1 MRIVTASLL
10 LVVLCGG
17 QLGCTSPTRDF
28 IPPRITVQ
36 NVVALSGGA
45 GQPRFRVTLMI
56 DNTNT
61 KPLPVYSFEFKLR
74 LADQGIID
82 GTLPQS
88 VTIDPLDQLVA
99 TLDLSSDIV
108 SSLSRLMSFVEGP
121 DNTLPYE
128 IYGMLRLDRT
138 VRDPIA
144 FTFRGRT
151 PISTTS
157 AP

>member
-10 LVVLCGG
+10 LIVLGG
-17 QLGCTSPTRDF
+17 QLGCTSPSRDF

-88 VTIDPLDQLVA
+88 VIIDPLDQLVT

-138 VRDPIA
+138 VRDPIP
-144 FTFRGRT
+144 FTFRGQT
-151 PISTTS
+151 PLSTTS

>member
-1 MRIVTASLL
+1 MRIVTALLL
-10 LVVLCGG
+10 LVVLGVA

-28 IPPRITVQ
+28 IPPRITVK

-82 GTLPQS
+82 GSLPQS
-88 VTIDPLDQLVA
+88 LTIDPLDQLVT
-99 TLDLSSDIV
+99 TLDLTSDIV

-121 DNTLPYE
+121 DNQLPYE
-128 IYGMLRLDRT
+128 IYGTLRLDRT
-138 VRDPIA
+138 VRDPIP
-144 FTFRGRT
+144 FTFRGQT
-151 PISTTS
+151 PISVTS
-157 AP
+157 QP